1 MNINSE
7 FPYNFMNEA
16 ESQFGDLPFTE
27 WNEDPKPT
35 KPGDDDILSETEV
48 SEG

>member
-7 FPYNFMNEA
+7 FPYSYLNEMDA
-16 ESQFGDLPFTE
+16 QFGDLPFTE
-27 WNEDPKPT
+27 WNEG
-35 KPGDDDILSETEV
+35 PGGSDDILSETEV